1 VVDIR
6 FVFPDAALAAL
17 YHQERLLANSEG
29 TPPVEHAEPV
39 GEECHVFGGTRPLG
53 PGLSMTAYTYIFRV
67 GRVVVKLFAA
77 QGFAA
82 RKPLTPDAVR
92 QIAERIVTRLRR
104 VA

>member
-1 VVDIR
+1 
-6 FVFPDAALAAL
+6 
-17 YHQERLLANSEG
+17 
-29 TPPVEHAEPV
+29 
-39 GEECHVFGGTRPLG
+39 
-53 PGLSMTAYTYIFRV
+53 MTAYTYIFRV

-82 RKPLTPDAVR
+82 RRPLTPDAVR